1 MTEPI
6 DESGLA
12 LATLAA
18 QVADSS
24 KASDIVIFDVGEVLS
39 ITGYFVVAGASNPR
53 LVRATV
59 DEIERRAKTDL
70 GRSPLRTEGMR
81 EQQWILMDYGDVV
94 IHVFYHPIRAFY
106 DLEGLWMR
114 APRVRLPEPYFSQ
127 ARSFVTGTEGY

>member
-6 DESGLA
+6 DDSGLA

-24 KASDIVIFDVGEVLS
+24 KSSDIVILDVGEVLS

-59 DEIERRAKTDL
+59 DEIERRVKEDL

-94 IHVFYHPIRAFY
+94 IHVFLDSIREFY
-106 DLEGLWMR
+106 EIERLYLDV
-114 APRVRLPEPYFSQ
+114 PRIDWAATVEP
-127 ARSFVTGTEGY
+127 TES

>member
-6 DESGLA
+6 DDSGLA
-12 LATLAA
+12 LAKLAA

-24 KASDIVIFDVGEVLS
+24 KSSDIVILDVGEVLS
-39 ITGYFVVAGASNPR
+39 ITGYFVIAGASNPR

-59 DEIERRAKTDL
+59 DEIERRVKADL

-94 IHVFYHPIRAFY
+94 IHVFLDSIREFY
-106 DLEGLWMR
+106 EIERLYLDV
-114 APRVRLPEPYFSQ
+114 PRVAWEPV
-127 ARSFVTGTEGY
+127 AGPAET

>member
-6 DESGLA
+6 DDSGLA
-12 LATLAA
+12 LATLVA

-24 KASDIVIFDVGEVLS
+24 KASDIVILDVGEVLS

-59 DEIERRAKTDL
+59 DEIERRVKLEL

-81 EQQWILMDYGDVV
+81 EQQWILLDYGDVV
-94 IHVFYHPIRAFY
+94 IHVFLDSIREFY
-106 DLEGLWMR
+106 EIERLYLDV
-114 APRVRLPEPYFSQ
+114 PRVVWEPVGDT
-127 ARSFVTGTEGY
+127 AEP